1 MVKNTGGKRTKSQG
15 RKYVGTTHQRGVRY
29 SVEEG
34 EVYATVTKLFG
45 GDNCEVMCA
54 DGVTRLCLIRKKFRG
69 RGKRDNNVAIGVWVL
84 VGLREWESSKRQK
97 CDLLEVYSQSDKDTL
112 KNNSSL
118 NLTAL
123 ITALENNEDDENMD
137 CIQFIDNK
145 TSIYTEAI
153 QNETLE
159 TSAAIYDNDDDSVID
174 IDDI

>member
-97 CDLLEVYSQSDKDTL
+97 CDLLEVYSQTDKDTL
-112 KNNSSL
+112 RNNCSI
-118 NLTAL
+118 NLVAL
-123 ITALENNEDDENMD
+123 CKATEENLDSDNNDDIEFVDNNATYANSILEETKTLSTILDDDE
-137 CIQFIDNK
+137 
-145 TSIYTEAI
+145 
-153 QNETLE
+153 
-159 TSAAIYDNDDDSVID
+159 DSVID
-174 IDDI
+174 FDDI